1 MNKEK
6 ILNKKK
12 IVVAVIAF
20 GIGVC
25 AIIFGFC
32 LTRHGGY
39 ILHKYYGGDAYTGIQ
54 NATADAGNN
63 VLYLEALMQR
73 VFRYAFIITGLGF
86 IFYGV
91 KTLLFNKDNVCQNV
105 NMSGAIIE
113 SSETKN
119 NETNLD
125 RLAKLKSL
133 FDNGAIDENEF
144 KAEKEKILN
153 S

>member
-86 IFYGV
+86 ILYGV
-91 KTLLFNKDNVCQNV
+91 KTLLFN

-144 KAEKEKILN
+144 KVEKEKILN

>member
-91 KTLLFNKDNVCQNV
+91 KTLLFN

-144 KAEKEKILN
+144 KVEKEKILN

>member
-86 IFYGV
+86 ILYGI
-91 KTLLFNKDNVCQNV
+91 KTLLFN

-144 KAEKEKILN
+144 KVEKEKILN